1 MNALKEKLQKS
12 ISRGQSFSSSSSTIP
27 GGITILN
34 PVPRSLHGKTHTNE
48 AELLLKEVIEQ
59 QQAKENEIVEEN
71 EQLRRTLYT
80 VQVELEG
87 LLKKHSNLK
96 NSSNV
101 RLRAWIWTWTWLQ
114 YIFYLSGTALHAL
127 FANKIFF
134 LFDI

>member
-34 PVPRSLHGKTHTNE
+34 PVPRSLYGKTHTNE

-59 QQAKENEIVEEN
+59 QQTKENEVVEEN

-101 RLRAWIWTWTWLQ
+101 RPRIWI
-114 YIFYLSGTALHAL
+114 
-127 FANKIFF
+127 
-134 LFDI
+134 

>member
-1 MNALKEKLQKS
+1 MLKEKLQRS
-12 ISRGQSFSSSSSTIP
+12 ISRGQSSNNSSSTIP

-34 PVPRSLHGKTHTNE
+34 PVPRPLYGKNHTNE

-59 QQAKENEIVEEN
+59 QQAKETEIIEEN

-96 NSSNV
+96 NSANV
-101 RLRAWIWTWTWLQ
+101 RPWTRACMRLRC
-114 YIFYLSGTALHAL
+114 IFPL
-127 FANKIFF
+127 FCTISVWSMC
-134 LFDI
+134 